1 LGPSLKIFWHH
12 KDFDR
17 QLIAVGKLL
26 ISGEDLKQFG
36 REVVELGSNLDGISI
51 DGLLRSAGQGTLG
64 VKGTGDILK
73 FSTAI
78 EN

>member
-1 LGPSLKIFWHH
+1 M
-12 KDFDR
+12 DYFD
-17 QLIAVGKLL
+17 
-26 ISGEDLKQFG
+26 
-36 REVVELGSNLDGISI
+36 
-51 DGLLRSAGQGTLG
+51 LLRQGTLG

>member
-1 LGPSLKIFWHH
+1 
-12 KDFDR
+12 
-17 QLIAVGKLL
+17 LIAINCSWKTTN

-51 DGLLRSAGQGTLG
+51 DGLLRSEVAGTLG

>member
-1 LGPSLKIFWHH
+1 LGKFRWYL
-12 KDFDR
+12 
-17 QLIAVGKLL
+17 
-26 ISGEDLKQFG
+26 
-36 REVVELGSNLDGISI
+36 
-51 DGLLRSAGQGTLG
+51 DGLLRSAEVAGTLG